1 MRKRKSFFLV
11 MVCGFILL
19 MVMAIF
25 WPIKSDTT
33 FTRLDVKDENLIAQG
48 KKTYALHCASCHGVN
63 LEGQSNWSE
72 KRPDGLYPSPPVDV
86 TGHIWHHPDNYLITL
101 VKYSSTEPLGYK
113 DSMPAFNET
122 LTEEEIIAVLTYIK
136 SHWSIKHQAYQEAL
150 NRD

>member
-1 MRKRKSFFLV
+1 

-19 MVMAIF
+19 MVIAIF

-33 FTRLDVKDENLIAQG
+33 STRLDVKDKNLIAQG

-72 KRPDGLYPSPPVDV
+72 KGPDGLYPSPPVDV
-86 TGHIWHHPDNYLITL
+86 TGHIWHHPDNYLIKL

-150 NRD
+150 NKD